1 MEVPF
6 CCAVS
11 EPPCSSQD
19 GWGGGGTVV
28 IGKRPLSAYDP
39 SLKPAFIM
47 GVKKTK
53 LDKKKKCI

>member
-19 GWGGGGTVV
+19 GWGGGGTVHYGV
-28 IGKRPLSAYDP
+28 EKGEVAQVFFLL
-39 SLKPAFIM
+39 LK
-47 GVKKTK
+47 
-53 LDKKKKCI
+53 